1 MKKIIIISGT
11 IFLGLTMSCSDS
23 FLDVKPKAS
32 LKLEALTNSKGINSM
47 LIAAYALL
55 DGWATA
61 EGAYRSY
68 QVGADNWV
76 YGSVASDDAYK
87 GTIAGDQ
94 PPISLIEQHN
104 ITSDNIYFRGK
115 WRGMYDGIA
124 RVNDVLQL
132 LPKVTDIT
140 DAERAQIIAESRFL
154 RGHFH
159 FELKKMYNMVPYID
173 ETIYNPNDLNSTKI
187 PNDTDIWPEIEADLQ
202 AAYEVLPVKQTQVGR
217 PTKWAAAATLA
228 KAHLFQEEWS
238 AAKPLLEAIV
248 ASTQYKLMDNYHDN
262 FRATTNNNAESIFE
276 VQYSVNDGASGGE
289 NGNIGSTLNY
299 PYGGGGVTTCCG
311 FFQPS
316 QNLVN
321 AFKTDASGLP
331 FLDTFNASDIAND
344 QGVEASTPA
353 WSASVAY
360 KKDAQVF
367 VKDPA
372 KPNVEHI
379 VYVALNEEGV
389 PNTNVPPGSDPTK
402 WKVKFLE
409 EEGTLDPRLDWTVGR
424 RGVAYL
430 DWGVHPGKSYVRD
443 QAYGGPYSPKKHVMY
458 KADVGA
464 NTFVG
469 NPRLNANNY
478 RMIRYSHVLLWL
490 AEVEAKIGSLEAAR
504 GYVNQIRAR
513 AAKPAGFVKNAD
525 GTPAANYLIN
535 EYTTAWT
542 DAATA
547 LKAVQFEQRLEF
559 AMEGHRRFDLVRWK
573 IAAQTLN
580 EYYKEEGKKRSYL
593 NGVTFVAG
601 KHEYFPIPI
610 QEILNSQ
617 VNGQFTL
624 EQNNGY

>member
-1 MKKIIIISGT
+1 MRNTKFNFIKMKTTVALFGAVLLAIVS
-11 IFLGLTMSCSDS
+11 SCSDS
-23 FLDVKPKAS
+23 FLDVKPKAALSSSTLQNNKGVNS
-32 LKLEALTNSKGINSM
+32 LLTG
-47 LIAAYALL
+47 AYALL
-55 DGWATA
+55 DGWATS

-104 ITSDNIYFRGK
+104 IASDNIYFRGK

-124 RVNDVLQL
+124 RTNDVLQI
-132 LPKVTDIT
+132 LPKVIDIT
-140 DAERAQIIAESRFL
+140 EAETNEIVAEARFL

-159 FELKKMYNMVPYID
+159 FELKKMYNNVPYID
-173 ETIYNPNDLNSTKI
+173 ETIYDPNNLESTKV
-187 PNDTDIWPEIEADLQ
+187 PNTTDIWPKIVDDLT
-202 AAYEVLPVKQTQVGR
+202 AAYNALPLKQTQPGR

-228 KAHLFQEEWS
+228 KAYLYQGKYDE
-238 AAKPLLEAIV
+238 AKTLLEAIV
-248 ASTQYKLMDNYHDN
+248 GSGQYKLMDNYHDN
-262 FRATTNNNAESIFE
+262 FRAVTNNNLESIFE

-321 AFKTDASGLP
+321 AFKTDATTGLP
-331 FLDTFNASDIAND
+331 LLDTFNDSDVTSD
-344 QGVEASTPA
+344 QGIEATAPFTPYTGP
-353 WSASVAY
+353 V
-360 KKDAQVF
+360 
-367 VKDPA
+367 
-372 KPNVEHI
+372 
-379 VYVALNEEGV
+379 
-389 PNTNVPPGSDPTK
+389 
-402 WKVKFLE
+402 
-409 EEGTLDPRLDWTVGR
+409 DPRLDWTVGR
-424 RGVAYL
+424 RGIPYL
-430 DWGVHPGKSYVRD
+430 DWGVHPGKTFVRD

-458 KADVGA
+458 RSDVGT
-464 NTFVG
+464 NTFAG

-490 AEVEAKIGSLEAAR
+490 AEIAAQQNDLEAAR

-513 AAKPAGFVKNAD
+513 AAKPAGFVKKID
-525 GTPAANYLIN
+525 GTPAANYVIA
-535 EYTTAWT
+535 EYTTPFPDQAF
-542 DAATA
+542 A

-573 IAAQTLN
+573 IADKVLN
-580 EYYKEEGKKRSYL
+580 AYYAVEGNKRSYL
-593 NGVTFVAG
+593 KNVQFVAG

-617 VNGQFTL
+617 VGGQPTL
-624 EQNNGY
+624 TQNNGY